1 MKFRV
6 EVCEMKNAPANCFY
20 GAFLSFAFHAKPV
33 LASSTI
39 IVIVLVARTHL
50 LRILEVHLAQL

>member
-1 MKFRV
+1 
-6 EVCEMKNAPANCFY
+6 MKNAPAKFFY

-39 IVIVLVARTHL
+39 TGSYSFGC
-50 LRILEVHLAQL
+50 